1 MKKFMARKNND
12 SNKLFQILNNKSFSS
27 EFIAGIA
34 GDHLQSEE
42 DKNLFDMILSET
54 GDDVYVKLLFHLTCE
69 VFEKNR
75 AAQLWREILQHKKDL
90 SKQLDR
96 NVEITVATLD
106 YLTNIKREIE
116 SPKIIGEAF
125 LGKIAEISS
134 VDALTKLFNRQHL
147 NQILTIEFARFRR
160 YSTQFSIL
168 LIDIDNFK
176 TINDRYGHQAGDG
189 VLIDIS
195 RILTSDLRELDV
207 CTRYGGEEFIIVLP
221 HTGEDEAYDIAER
234 IRLKTMT
241 FFDSTIHLTIS
252 LGLATITPNMVSV
265 VELIKIADE
274 ALYASKASGRN
285 RTTRGAQQERLAQ

>member
-1 MKKFMARKNND
+1 MARKNND